1 MLIAA
6 VFIIAPNWK
15 QPERPSA
22 GEWRHVLI
30 VCATASHFSTIKEC
44 APLLSHSHWW
54 ILLIPGSQTQKPTC
68 CEIPFIRCSGKQET
82 VGIEEGIRGCQRVG
96 VRGRVEYRRD
106 KVRQLFCIMIVL
118 MGRWQRISFFFSCRT
133 CFFLIEVVVEW
144 QCCVHLCWFSYTHI
158 ILF

>member
-68 CEIPFIRCSGKQET
+68 CEIPFIRCSGKQEN

-106 KVRQLFCIMIVL
+106 NCSVSWLCWWVDDNAFP
-118 MGRWQRISFFFSCRT
+118 FFSAVEL
-133 CFFLIEVVVEW
+133 FFLIEVVVEW